1 MGNDDPGVGGHVESG
16 VTHAS
21 GKAEGGA
28 EHRRLELRRARS
40 EHRWAP
46 ALHRA
51 GRAGRCQRQGQ
62 MDSLEPGPM

>member
-40 EHRWAP
+40 EHR
-46 ALHRA
+46 
-51 GRAGRCQRQGQ
+51 
-62 MDSLEPGPM
+62 